1 MKRFTDIAIKKLKPK
16 DQAYEESDSAA
27 RGLRVVVWP
36 EGTKSFIVRYRRPNG
51 KSAKLTLGQ
60 IPPTTLATARK
71 LAGDA
76 YDKLQR
82 GIDPSEEKKTAKRK
96 AAEAAADTV
105 LAVCAEYLNHPKTK
119 AALRTYDKRRRQLE
133 QMIYP
138 VLGTRPIASI
148 TKTDC
153 IRLFDKIA
161 RERGP
166 VIADHM
172 RAILSRIFYWH
183 EGRHDTFRSPITR
196 GLERHA
202 KPPKERARKR
212 TLTDDELRRI
222 WQATGDNKPFS
233 VLVRF
238 LLLTGAR
245 LNEGARLPRSEI
257 DGNGDWLLPAERS
270 KVKSELLRPLS
281 TAAQAI
287 INDRPRFD
295 GCNYVFTNDGRTPIG
310 GFSLPKARLLKDSGT
325 SNWVLHDL
333 RRTARSLMSRAGVI
347 SEIAEKCLGHTAG
360 GVEATYDRYEY
371 REEKRIAFEKLS
383 TQLDLIINPP
393 ESNVVPLAR

>member
-1 MKRFTDIAIKKLKPK
+1 MKRLTDIAIKNLKSK
-16 DQAYEESDSAA
+16 DRAYEVSDSGA

-36 EGTKSFIVRYRRPNG
+36 EGKKSFIVRYRRPNG

-60 IPPTTLATARK
+60 IPLVTARK

-76 YDKLQR
+76 HDKLHR
-82 GIDPSEEKKTAKRK
+82 GIDPGEEKKAAKREV
-96 AAEAAADTV
+96 AEAAADTV

-119 AALRTYDKRRRQLE
+119 ATLRTYDKRRHQLE
-133 QMIYP
+133 LMVYP
-138 VLGTRPIASI
+138 VLGARPIASI

-153 IRLFDKIA
+153 VRLFDKIA

-196 GLERHA
+196 GIERHA

-222 WQATGDNKPFS
+222 WQETGDNKPFS
-233 VLVRF
+233 VLIRF

-245 LNEGARLPRSEI
+245 KNEAAQLPRSEI
-257 DGNGDWLLPAERS
+257 DGNGDWLLPAERN
-270 KVKSELLRPLS
+270 KVKCELLRPLS
-281 TAAQAI
+281 AAALAI

-295 GCNYVFTNDGRTPIG
+295 GCDYVFTNDGRHPIG
-310 GFSLPKARLLKDSGT
+310 AFSQGKRRLDHDSGT
-325 SNWVLHDL
+325 SGWVIHDL

-347 SEIAEKCLGHTAG
+347 SEIAEKCLGHVAG
-360 GVEATYDRYEY
+360 GVEATYNRHDYY
-371 REEKRIAFEKLS
+371 KEKTLAFEKLA
-383 TQLDLIINPP
+383 TQLELIVNQP
-393 ESNVVPLAR
+393 EGNVVQLAR